1 MELLP
6 LLKVQNCAGRA
17 YRADRAE
24 RADSTDRADRK
35 NTFIFVYKIETM
47 TDQLTQRSDPL
58 KRLANLKISDGPKCL
73 K

>member
-24 RADSTDRADRK
+24 RAERADSNDRADRK
-35 NTFIFVYKIETM
+35 NTFKFVYKIETM
-47 TDQLTQRSDPL
+47 TDRL

>member
-1 MELLP
+1 M
-6 LLKVQNCAGRA
+6 QNCAGRA

-35 NTFIFVYKIETM
+35 KTFKFVYKIETM

>member
-24 RADSTDRADRK
+24 RADSNDRADRK
-35 NTFIFVYKIETM
+35 NTFKFVYKIETM
-47 TDQLTQRSDPL
+47 TYQLTQRSDPL
-58 KRLANLKISDGPKCL
+58 KRLVNLKISDGPKCL

>member
-24 RADSTDRADRK
+24 RAERAERADSNDRADRK
-35 NTFIFVYKIETM
+35 NTFKFVYKVETM
-47 TDQLTQRSDPL
+47 TDRL